1 MAVYFRTPARASTLS
16 VAQGFS
22 VLQWFF
28 QETTEMTSGDT
39 RTSFTKQE
47 QPIYSAIE
55 LMKLPLKERL
65 KILACTAAEAEV
77 LYASDKRLTDFEAFG
92 EDDLYDTTP

>member
-1 MAVYFRTPARASTLS
+1 MAVCRRTPARASMLS
-16 VAQGFS
+16 VVQGFS
-22 VLQWFF
+22 VLQWVF
-28 QETTEMTSGDT
+28 QEATEMTSGDT
-39 RTSFTKQE
+39 RTGFTKQE
-47 QPIYSAIE
+47 QPTYSAIE

-77 LYASDKRLTDFEAFG
+77 LYANDKRLTDFEAFG

>member
-1 MAVYFRTPARASTLS
+1 MAIYFATSGCASTLS
-16 VAQGFS
+16 VVQGFS
-22 VLQWFF
+22 VLQCFV
-28 QETTEMTSGDT
+28 QEATEMTAGDT
-39 RTSFTKQE
+39 RTGSTKQE
-47 QPIYSAIE
+47 QPTYSAVE

-92 EDDLYDTTP
+92 EDDIYDATP

>member
-1 MAVYFRTPARASTLS
+1 MAVCFRTPARASTLS
-16 VAQGFS
+16 VAQSFS
-22 VLQWFF
+22 VRQWVF

-47 QPIYSAIE
+47 QPIYSAVE

-65 KILACTAAEAEV
+65 KILACIATEAEV
-77 LYASDKRLTDFEAFG
+77 LYANDKRLTDFEAFG

>member
-1 MAVYFRTPARASTLS
+1 MAVCFRTPACASTLS
-16 VAQGFS
+16 VVQGFS

-39 RTSFTKQE
+39 RTSFTKH
-47 QPIYSAIE
+47 YSAVE

-65 KILACTAAEAEV
+65 KILACTAIEAEV

-92 EDDLYDTTP
+92 EDDLYDTTL

>member
-1 MAVYFRTPARASTLS
+1 MAVCFRTPARASTLS

-22 VLQWFF
+22 VLQWSF
-28 QETTEMTSGDT
+28 QEATEMTSGDT
-39 RTSFTKQE
+39 ITSFTKQE
-47 QPIYSAIE
+47 IYSAVE
-55 LMKLPLKERL
+55 LMKLPLKKRL